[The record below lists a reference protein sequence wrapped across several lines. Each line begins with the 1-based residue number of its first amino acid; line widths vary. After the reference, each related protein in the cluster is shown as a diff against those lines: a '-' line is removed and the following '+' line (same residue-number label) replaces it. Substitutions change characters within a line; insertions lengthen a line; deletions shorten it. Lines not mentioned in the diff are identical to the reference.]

1 MKFNLTMA
9 QRLSLGFGAVVALML
24 VIAVIGVMRVNF
36 IDRTLTSVN
45 DGASPKQR
53 QAINFRG
60 SVHDRAIAIRDA
72 VLVRNDSA
80 LEKHLA
86 DIRELKNYYA
96 ESASTME
103 KLFAE
108 TKTTDQERA
117 LLKRIQDIQE
127 RALDVTATVLDQR
140 QSGNLEQARQFLLDE
155 VSPAYSEWLKRV
167 NAFIDHQEELIR
179 ADVGAV
185 RETAHGFQFF
195 IFAVTGFALVVSV
208 LVAVMII
215 RNLKAIL
222 GGEPSDVS
230 QAIQGLAEGKLDQS
244 IVTNYPN
251 SVMGTLST
259 TLQRIAEI
267 ISDVR
272 TTADQLNQSSA
283 HLSETSDRNN
293 EQIQVQSN
301 EAEQMA
307 AAVNEMAASVEEVAS
322 NASNAAGAT
331 QNADHEVES
340 GNSVVQ
346 ATASSMNNL
355 AETLENAGRTVESVS
370 SDSAEIEKVTQV
382 INDIADQTNLLALNA
397 AIEAARA
404 GEHGRGFAV
413 VADEVRSLASRT
425 QESTQEIRGMI
436 NKLQEGAA
444 NATQVMQTS
453 RELAQNT
460 AEQTSEAESALARIR
475 KEMGS
480 INDMNAQIAS
490 AAEQQSTAAEEV
502 NRNITRIRDATGE
515 TASGSEEVARSSRD
529 LATLADNLTEKVRF
543 FHV

>member
-1 MKFNLTMA
+1 MSFNLTLA
-9 QRLSLGFGAVVALML
+9 QRLGLGFGIIVALML
-24 VIAVIGVMRVNF
+24 FIAIIGVVRVDF

-45 DGASPKQR
+45 EGASPKQR

-72 VLVRNDSA
+72 VLVRNDQD
-80 LEKHLA
+80 LEKHLE
-86 DIRELKNYYA
+86 DIRELKSFYA
-96 ESASTME
+96 ESASTMD
-103 KLFAE
+103 KLFSDSETSAE
-108 TKTTDQERA
+108 ERK
-117 LLKRIQDIQE
+117 LLERIESIQS
-127 RALDVTATVLDQR
+127 RALDVTETVLERR
-140 QSGNLEQARQFLLDE
+140 QSGELEEARKFLLEE

-167 NAFIDHQEELIR
+167 NDLIDHQEELIR

-185 RETAHGFQFF
+185 RETAEGFQFF
-195 IFAVTGFALVVSV
+195 IFAITGIAVALSVIVSR
-208 LVAVMII
+208 MII
-215 RNLKAIL
+215 RNLKATL
-222 GGEPSDVS
+222 GGEPADVS
-230 QAIQGLAEGKLDQS
+230 RAIQGLADGELDQS
-244 IVTNYPN
+244 INTAYPD
-251 SVMGTLST
+251 SVMGTLGRS
-259 TLQRIAEI
+259 LKRIADI

-272 TTADQLNQSSA
+272 ATADQLTQSSA
-283 HLSETSDRNN
+283 YLSETSERNN

-322 NASNAAGAT
+322 YASKAASAT
-331 QNADHEVES
+331 QNADNEVES
-340 GNSVVQ
+340 GNSVVKS
-346 ATASSMNNL
+346 TAASMNNL
-355 AETLENAGRTVESVS
+355 AETLEDAARTVEAVS
-370 SDSAEIEKVTQV
+370 SDSAEIEKVTEV
-382 INDIADQTNLLALNA
+382 INEIADQTNLLALNA

-436 NKLQEGAA
+436 NKLQEGAGS
-444 NATQVMQTS
+444 ATQVMQTS
-453 RELAQNT
+453 RELARNT

-475 KEMGS
+475 DEVGS

-502 NRNITRIRDATGE
+502 SCNITRIRDATGE
-515 TASGSEEVARSSRD
+515 TATGSEEVARSSRD

-543 FHV
+543 FRL

>member
-1 MKFNLTMA
+1 MTFNLTMA
-9 QRLSLGFGAVVALML
+9 QRLSLGFGAVAVLML
-24 VIAVIGVMRVNF
+24 LIAVIGVMRVNF
-36 IDRTLTSVN
+36 IDRTLTAVN
-45 DGASPKQR
+45 EGASPKQR

-72 VLVRNDSA
+72 VLVRNDSG

-96 ESASTME
+96 ESANAME

-108 TKTTDQERA
+108 TETTDRERA
-117 LLKRIQDIQE
+117 LLERIEAIQE
-127 RALDVTATVLDQR
+127 RALDATDTVLAQR
-140 QSGNLEQARQFLLDE
+140 QAGNLEQARQFLLDE

-179 ADVGAV
+179 EDVGAV

-195 IFAVTGFALVVSV
+195 IFAVTGVALVVSV

-215 RNLKAIL
+215 RNLKSTL
-222 GGEPSDVS
+222 GGEPTDVS
-230 QAIQGLAEGKLDQS
+230 QAIQGLADGKLDQT
-244 IVTNYPN
+244 IVTDYPN

-272 TTADQLNQSSA
+272 ATADQLTQSSA
-283 HLSETSDRNN
+283 DLRETSDRNN
-293 EQIQVQSN
+293 EQIQVQSH

-355 AETLENAGRTVESVS
+355 AETLENAGQTVEAVS
-370 SDSAEIEKVTQV
+370 NDSAEIEKVTQV

-436 NKLQEGAA
+436 NKLQEGAT

-475 KEMGS
+475 QEMGS

-515 TASGSEEVARSSRD
+515 TASGSEEVAKSSRD

-543 FHV
+543 FRV

>member
-1 MKFNLTMA
+1 MKSNLTMA
-9 QRLSLGFGAVVALML
+9 QRLSLGFGAVVVLML

-36 IDRTLTSVN
+36 IDRTLTAVN
-45 DGASPKQR
+45 EGASPKQR
-53 QAINFRG
+53 QGINFRG

-86 DIRELKNYYA
+86 DIRELKSYYA

-108 TKTTDQERA
+108 NETTDRERA
-117 LLKRIQDIQE
+117 LLERIREIQE
-127 RALDVTATVLDQR
+127 RALDVTATVLEQR
-140 QSGNLEQARQFLLDE
+140 QSGDLEKARQFLLDE
-155 VSPAYSEWLKRV
+155 VSPAYSEWLTRV

-179 ADVGAV
+179 EDVGAV

-195 IFAVTGFALVVSV
+195 IFAVTGVALVVSV
-208 LVAVMII
+208 LVALMII
-215 RNLKAIL
+215 RNLKATL

-244 IVTNYPN
+244 IVTDYPN

-259 TLQRIAEI
+259 TLQRIAAI

-272 TTADQLNQSSA
+272 ATADQLTQSSA

-331 QNADHEVES
+331 QNADNEVES

-346 ATASSMNNL
+346 ATASSMSNL
-355 AETLENAGRTVESVS
+355 AETLENAGHTVETVS
-370 SDSAEIEKVTQV
+370 NDSAEIEKVTQV

-444 NATQVMQTS
+444 NATQAMQTS

-543 FHV
+543 FRV